1 MFCYSSGVIWERKKR
16 KRYKSLTMLQSQ
28 LLEEGYQRY
37 QTELE
42 LSRGQRNDGHRIL
55 SDAKYEVCYQYTYI
69 QLPLIFDLYF

>member
-1 MFCYSSGVIWERKKR
+1 
-16 KRYKSLTMLQSQ
+16 MLQSQ

-69 QLPLIFDLYF
+69 QLPLIFDLYFWLKCFSYSADVTKWSK